1 MEKISLFMIT
11 ELDLLE
17 GINLNDEINF
27 SPELKSATV
36 LTVLRLLPREF
47 FHEKEG
53 ELFINEL
60 LNHLNVKHSLDKL
73 IRLYDQ
79 NDVTKIKG
87 EEFQALQ
94 LNDFNFLKKPKTD
107 SSNEE
112 DDLDDHLKQFLNT
125 KSEKYSFYKIIIMA
139 AVFHKS
145 LNFDKVER
153 LLELRTKLNLE
164 NKICTTISSSVG
176 KLSGD
181 LSFKQIKGMKE
192 MDFVFLSA
200 LKEVLLNDDKID
212 KGEASLLKGIWDSL
226 KHESKKRNVLESYLV
241 KSLLPET
248 KNFRQ
253 DLGDKKHQNTLHLI
267 SKVINDLE
275 PDKNKLNLIIEE
287 LESFHL
293 KIEDIVTMIEE
304 GAIENISYQ
313 EIFKKIPGEDQVF
326 TLIEAMSL
334 YLKYSD
340 TEGPLN
346 EVWISLIEDIDFSQT
361 DNCSVEALLIIE
373 FLLVNIKRVET
384 IGPFCEKAIN
394 KLKEYDPDQKPFQLL
409 ILSYHVQNTLKRNIN
424 LDESDLEKVMK
435 VLSLSNISQSISKT
449 FLENEELKNATLRV
463 LFLAELP
470 LLIEKRKE
478 DLTFLNKFV
487 NAFFNVENAHNIKE
501 YVIRIVLTGFV
512 SNDQIQEKVS
522 NQGKAFVTNMVKAQR
537 DFFNDLVDGLGVDDF
552 VIRRIIYH
560 IALATGVLFKFNEKL
575 IYGK

>member
-1 MEKISLFMIT
+1 MEKIDLFIIN
-11 ELDLLE
+11 ELDLLD

-36 LTVLRLLPREF
+36 LTVIRLLPREF

-60 LNHLNVKHSLDKL
+60 LNHLNITYSLDKL
-73 IRLYDQ
+73 IKLYDH

-94 LNDFNFLKKPKTD
+94 LKDFNFLKKPKTD
-107 SSNEE
+107 SKSEE
-112 DDLDDHLKQFLNT
+112 DDLDNHLKQFLNT
-125 KSEKYSFYKIIIMA
+125 KSEKYSFYKIILMA

-145 LNFDKVER
+145 LSFDKVER
-153 LLELRTKLNLE
+153 LLELRTKLKLE
-164 NKICTTISSSVG
+164 NKICTTISSTVG

-200 LKEVLLNDDKID
+200 LKAVLLNDDKID

-248 KNFRQ
+248 RNFRQ
-253 DLGDKKHQNTLHLI
+253 NLGDKKHQNTLHLI
-267 SKVINDLE
+267 SKVINDLK
-275 PDKNKLNLIIEE
+275 PDKNQLNLIIEE
-287 LESFHL
+287 LECFHL
-293 KIEDIVTMIEE
+293 KIEDIVTMIEDA
-304 GAIENISYQ
+304 AIENIPYQ
-313 EIFKKIPGEDQVF
+313 KIFQKIPGEDQVF

-340 TEGPLN
+340 TVKPLSD
-346 EVWISLIEDIDFSQT
+346 VWISLIDDINFSQT

-394 KLKEYDPDQKPFQLL
+394 KIKEYDPDQKPFQLL
-409 ILSYHVQNTLKRNIN
+409 ILSYHVQNTLKRNID

-449 FLENEELKNATLRV
+449 FLDNEELKNATLRV

-487 NAFFNVENAHNIKE
+487 NAFFNIENAHNIKE

-512 SNDQIQEKVS
+512 SNDEIQEKVS
-522 NQGKAFVTNMVKAQR
+522 NQGKAIVTNMVKAQR

-560 IALATGVLFKFNEKL
+560 IALDTGVLFKFNEKL